1 MQHIADLFPSA
12 SEARILQLAAK
23 EMPRHPEREHSLIR
37 LPKLP
42 STGNDSTAVDN
53 SWEAKIFYVLFNKE
67 LRGAFGRTI
76 QRPESS
82 ADHRKLLADAS
93 LTQSDLSSSS
103 VHIKTKTG
111 LESHSAPFLERRMEF
126 CVSNMLLC
134 LRLRMAYS
142 PTHAFRLS

>member
-1 MQHIADLFPSA
+1 
-12 SEARILQLAAK
+12 
-23 EMPRHPEREHSLIR
+23 MPRHPEREHSLIR

-93 LTQSDLSSSS
+93 LTQSDLSSSG

-111 LESHSAPFLERRMEF
+111 LEVFFIQAIDLFIDFAPQRQATVTALIGRNSR
-126 CVSNMLLC
+126 N
-134 LRLRMAYS
+134 LRLAD
-142 PTHAFRLS
+142 A